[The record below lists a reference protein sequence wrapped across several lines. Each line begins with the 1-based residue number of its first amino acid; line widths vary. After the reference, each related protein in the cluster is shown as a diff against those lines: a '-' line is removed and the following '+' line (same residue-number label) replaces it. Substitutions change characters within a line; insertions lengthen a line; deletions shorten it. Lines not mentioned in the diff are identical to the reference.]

1 MSSHDHPLCIHVNQD
16 HGKETIVF
24 LHALLASYTEYANV
38 IPALNDYHL
47 MLVNLPCHSPSHE
60 IPPFEL
66 GSTSE
71 VVAGLIEKKARNGRA
86 HLVGLSMGG
95 FIALEVAKCYPELVE
110 SVFVTGAVPLDG
122 WRRWLAERP
131 LMLYME
137 YGLASFIQYC
147 PDWLYWQICSWLG
160 IQRHDELRDETC
172 QNFNFDLLRQGY
184 AAILS
189 FRVEDIKSIRA
200 RTLIVAA
207 SALDNVEITRRMGRL
222 LRENNAESKAAVV
235 TGLVHAWN
243 LRFPELF
250 AETIVAWAECR
261 DLPKGLEELV

>member
-1 MSSHDHPLCIHVNQD
+1 MSGQDKPLCLHFNQD

-24 LHALLASYTEYANV
+24 LHALLASFVEYANV
-38 IPALNDYHL
+38 IQALPDHHL
-47 MLVNLPCHSPSHE
+47 MLVNLPRHSQSSKV
-60 IPPFEL
+60 PPFEL
-66 GSTSE
+66 GSAAKI
-71 VVAGLIEKKARNGRA
+71 VAELIEKQAQDGRA

-95 FIALEVAKCYPELVE
+95 FVALEIAKCCPELVS

-131 LMLYME
+131 LMLYIE

-147 PDWLYWQICSWLG
+147 PDWLYWQVCSWLG
-160 IQRHDELRDETC
+160 LQRHDELRHETC
-172 QNFNFDLLRQGY
+172 KNFNLDLLRQGY

-189 FRVEDIKSIRA
+189 FTVEDMKSIRA

-207 SALDNVEITRRMGRL
+207 SALDNVDTTQSMGRL
-222 LRENNAESKAAVV
+222 LKAKNVESKAAVV
-235 TGLVHAWN
+235 RGLVHAWN

-250 AETIVAWAECR
+250 SKTIMAWVGGC
-261 DLPKGLEELV
+261 DLPEGLEELV